1 MLTKAEFKE
10 LRERIE
16 KDLSKLSEDYGIEI
30 KAGNIKY
37 EQNSFN
43 ITLNATKKEVNGKSF
58 EQAEFE
64 KLCRIY
70 GLTADDYMR
79 KIALS
84 GKTYFICGFS
94 RGASKYP
101 IIVKDAYGKQFK
113 APMSAVC

>member
-16 KDLSKLSEDYGIEI
+16 KDLAVLADDYGINI

-70 GLTADDYMR
+70 GLTAEDYL
-79 KIALS
+79 KQVTIL
-84 GKTYFICGFS
+84 GKQYVVCGFS
-94 RGASKYP
+94 KSASKYP
-101 IIVKDAYGKQFK
+101 IVVKDAYGKEFK
-113 APMSAVC
+113 APVSAIC